1 MTNRETFET
10 AYRRNLAVAVE
21 RYPVEYGY
29 IAGRVDEV
37 AGKMMAAL
45 DSRSYNKDGRAFKS
59 TCKELGLAY
68 TYKAIEA
75 FITC

>member
-10 AYRRNLAVAVE
+10 TYRRNLAATVE
-21 RYPVEYGY
+21 RYPLEYGN
-29 IAGRVDEV
+29 ITDIVDEV
-37 AGKMMAAL
+37 ADKMMAAL
-45 DSRSYNKDGRAFKS
+45 DRRSYNKDGRAFKS
-59 TCKELGLAY
+59 TCKELGLAH